1 MDIKA
6 VLILSF
12 LHFATDLNQGALPAL
27 LPFFKQK
34 FELTYAVTGSIVF
47 FTNLFSSVVQPLF
60 GYIADRKPL
69 RWLLPLAPLVA
80 SFGMALSGLAPSFL
94 LLIPMVV
101 VSGIGVAL
109 FHPEAF
115 KNAYF
120 HAGERKATGVSLFA
134 FGGSMGIAVG
144 PLYALAAVSRL
155 GTDGTL
161 ALLLPATV
169 GLILFALAIKGKPE
183 TPRTVHAS
191 SEHEPLSRTQKV
203 AFLLL
208 VLLAVFRAWTQF
220 GIASYIPFYWIE
232 HLKGDPV
239 TAGKLVSTFLIS
251 GAIGTLLGGALAD
264 KVGHKR
270 FLLVTLLVS
279 VPLLQ
284 GLFYIKG
291 SLLFLLLAV
300 TGAILISSFG
310 TTTVM
315 GQVLLP
321 QYVGTA
327 SGIMVGLTIST
338 GGLGLTL
345 LGAVADKWG
354 VPVALRVTTLLPLCA
369 FFIGLFIRYPKVIKT
384 QPKGS

>member
-34 FELTYAVTGSIVF
+34 FDLTYTVTGTLVF
-47 FTNLFSSVVQPLF
+47 FSNLFSSVVQPLF
-60 GYIADRKPL
+60 GYIADRTSL
-69 RWLLPLAPLVA
+69 RWLLPLAPLIA
-80 SFGMALSGLAPSFL
+80 SAGMALSGLAPSFL
-94 LLIPMVV
+94 LLIPLVV
-101 VSGIGVAL
+101 ISGIGVAL

-115 KNAYF
+115 KGAYS
-120 HAGERKATGVSLFA
+120 HAGQKKATGVSLFA

-144 PLYALAAVSRL
+144 PLYALTAVSHVGL
-155 GTDGTL
+155 KGTL
-161 ALLLPATV
+161 ALLLPAAF
-169 GLILFALAIKGKPE
+169 GSLSFLLAEKRRSKA
-183 TPRTVHAS
+183 PRQAPPPTR
-191 SEHEPLSRTQKV
+191 HEPLTRTQKV
-203 AFLLL
+203 AFVLL
-208 VLLAVFRAWTQF
+208 VLLAMFRAWTQF

-232 HLKGDPV
+232 HLRGSPV
-239 TAGKLVSTFLIS
+239 VAGKLVSTFLVS
-251 GAIGTLLGGALAD
+251 GAVGTLLGGPVAD
-264 KVGHKR
+264 RVGHKR
-270 FLLVTLLVS
+270 FLLVTLLAS

-284 GLFYIKG
+284 GLFYLRG
-291 SLLFLLLAV
+291 PALFVLLSVA
-300 TGAILISSFG
+300 GAILISSFG

-321 QYVGTA
+321 QYVGMA

-345 LGAVADKWG
+345 LGAIADRWG

-369 FFIGLFIRYPKVIKT
+369 FLIGLFVRYPKKAEA
-384 QPKGS
+384 KGT

>member
-1 MDIKA
+1 MDVKA
-6 VLILSF
+6 VLLLSF

-34 FELTYAVTGSIVF
+34 FALTYAVTGTIVF
-47 FTNLFSSVVQPLF
+47 FTNLFSSIVQPLF

-69 RWLLPLAPLVA
+69 RWLLPLSPLIA
-80 SFGMALSGLAPSFL
+80 SSGMALSGFAPSFL

-101 VSGIGVAL
+101 ISGIGVAL

-115 KNAYF
+115 KGAYS
-120 HAGERKATGVSLFA
+120 HAGQRKATGVSLFA

-144 PLYALAAVSRL
+144 PIYALTAVSRV
-155 GTDGTL
+155 GMEGTL

-169 GLILFALAIKGKPE
+169 GLFLFLLVANQGPE
-183 TPRTVHAS
+183 APREAS
-191 SEHEPLSRTQKV
+191 PSHKHGPLSRTQKV
-203 AFLLL
+203 AFILL
-208 VLLAVFRAWTQF
+208 VFLAVFRAWTQF
-220 GIASYIPFYWIE
+220 GILSYIPFYWIE

-239 TAGKLVSTFLIS
+239 MAGKLVSTFLIS
-251 GAIGTLLGGALAD
+251 GAIGTLLGGAVAD
-264 KVGHKR
+264 RVGHKR
-270 FLLVTLLVS
+270 FLLVTLLIS

-284 GLFYIKG
+284 GLFYFRG
-291 SLLFLLLAV
+291 PSLFVLLAV
-300 TGAILISSFG
+300 AGAILISSFG

-321 QYVGTA
+321 QYVGMA

-345 LGAVADKWG
+345 LGAIADRWG
-354 VPVALRVTTLLPLCA
+354 VPVALRTTTLLPLCA
-369 FFIGLFIRYPKVIKT
+369 FLIGLFIKYPKSV
-384 QPKGS
+384 KGTSK